1 MDERSTG
8 TSSQQN
14 APIAGHQSAQNEI
27 RNAAEVYL
35 EALVNR
41 AKCSDVDF
49 KHTLFGWHEAILA
62 ERDRKASGPV
72 TIGKGYA
79 GSEEP

>member
-14 APIAGHQSAQNEI
+14 APIAGHRSAQNEL

-41 AKCSDVDF
+41 AKCGDADF
-49 KHTLFGWHEAILA
+49 EHTRFGRHEAIFA
-62 ERDRKASGPV
+62 KRDRKASGPV
-72 TIGKGYA
+72 AIGKGYA
-79 GSEEP
+79 GSQEP

>member
-1 MDERSTG
+1 
-8 TSSQQN
+8 
-14 APIAGHQSAQNEI
+14 
-27 RNAAEVYL
+27 V

-41 AKCSDVDF
+41 AKCGDVDF
-49 KHTLFGWHEAILA
+49 KQTWFGRHEAIFA

-79 GSEEP
+79 GSQEP

>member
-1 MDERSTG
+1 M
-8 TSSQQN
+8 
-14 APIAGHQSAQNEI
+14 
-27 RNAAEVYL
+27 

-49 KHTLFGWHEAILA
+49 KHTLFGRHEAILA